1 MKKVWS
7 CLLALTM
14 AFALAAC
21 GKDSEKTSGGDVS
34 VTKGGK
40 GVAIEDVTVD
50 NWQQVVKDNFGLTL
64 TPPEGWTVT
73 KTVSLVGV
81 HVYFGCNADEAEVVS
96 FLEGVFSELKRIAT
110 GGITGHYDDAPYN
123 SIAEAR
129 AGTFPVD
136 AFNLPVNAD
145 GSKKIHF
152 SFGKET
158 AYDAETGKSYIEAV
172 SIYLSQKG
180 DWG

>member
-7 CLLALTM
+7 CLLVLTM

-64 TPPEGWTVT
+64 TLPEGWTVT

-96 FLEGVFSELKRIAT
+96 FLEGRFQRAEKNRYRRHYRPLRRCPIQQHCGSPCRNVSCGRLQPAGERRRLKEDT
-110 GGITGHYDDAPYN
+110 FQLWQGNGIRCRNGEVLYRGREHLL
-123 SIAEAR
+123 
-129 AGTFPVD
+129 V
-136 AFNLPVNAD
+136 
-145 GSKKIHF
+145 SKR
-152 SFGKET
+152 
-158 AYDAETGKSYIEAV
+158 
-172 SIYLSQKG
+172 
-180 DWG
+180 

>member
-7 CLLALTM
+7 CLLVLTM

-64 TPPEGWTVT
+64 TLPEGWTVT

-81 HVYFGCNADEAEVVS
+81 HVYFGWKPVPER
-96 FLEGVFSELKRIAT
+96 FLWTPSTCR
-110 GGITGHYDDAPYN
+110 
-123 SIAEAR
+123 
-129 AGTFPVD
+129 
-136 AFNLPVNAD
+136 
-145 GSKKIHF
+145 
-152 SFGKET
+152 
-158 AYDAETGKSYIEAV
+158 
-172 SIYLSQKG
+172 
-180 DWG
+180 